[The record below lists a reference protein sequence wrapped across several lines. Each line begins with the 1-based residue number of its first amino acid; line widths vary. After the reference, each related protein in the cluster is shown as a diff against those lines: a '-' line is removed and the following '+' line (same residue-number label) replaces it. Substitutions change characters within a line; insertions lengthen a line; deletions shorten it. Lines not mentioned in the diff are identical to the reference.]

1 MKYTLNMIIGL
12 FAISLWSCDT
22 IEGPYM
28 IKPNIDSIG
37 DTYETVVVFEFT
49 GWNCP
54 YCYLGHEAIAE
65 LEDFYPEKIKAIAI
79 HAGGF
84 AEPGND
90 GPDYR
95 CETSNAL
102 FQKFGSPG
110 EFPTGA
116 INSLNDFDLDSPT
129 AWSSLAATELDLT
142 KNNPEVFF
150 KLNKSLTTT
159 SITATIYGEFA
170 TDLEG
175 TYNLCA
181 FIVEKGIIA
190 PQNKLGTI
198 IEEYEHHNVLRGSMV
213 NGIIGES
220 VATDPKNGKVFEFE
234 YSFEISDPEWIV
246 DSLEVIPFL
255 YNIET
260 DYILKTKYIKP
271 KTE

>member
-1 MKYTLNMIIGL
+1 MV
-12 FAISLWSCDT
+12 
-22 IEGPYM
+22 
-28 IKPNIDSIG
+28 KPNIDSIG
-37 DTYETVVVFEFT
+37 DTYETIVVFEFT

-54 YCYLGHEAIAE
+54 YCYLGHEAISE
-65 LEDFYPEKIKAIAI
+65 LEDFYPDRIKAIAI

-116 INSLNDFDLDSPT
+116 INSLNGFDLDSPT
-129 AWSSLAATELDLT
+129 AWSSIVSSELTST
-142 KNNPEVFF
+142 KNSPEVYLE
-150 KLNKSLTTT
+150 LNISHSVNTVNANIIGK
-159 SITATIYGEFA
+159 FA

-181 FIVEKGIIA
+181 YIIEKGIIA

-198 IEEYEHHNVLRGSMV
+198 IEEYEHQNVLRGSMV
-213 NGIIGES
+213 NGIIGENVS
-220 VATDPKNGKVFEFE
+220 INPNSGKVFGFE

-260 DYILKTKYIKP
+260 NYILKTKYIKP